1 MDAWVASIP
10 WRQQTALLYMAKQKQ
25 IQDTENK
32 PVTTSGEREGERGKI
47 GVWDEETQT
56 TVYKTDEQQRHTV

>member
-1 MDAWVASIP
+1 
-10 WRQQTALLYMAKQKQ
+10 MAKQKQ

-56 TVYKTDEQQRHTV
+56 TVYKTDEQQGHTV